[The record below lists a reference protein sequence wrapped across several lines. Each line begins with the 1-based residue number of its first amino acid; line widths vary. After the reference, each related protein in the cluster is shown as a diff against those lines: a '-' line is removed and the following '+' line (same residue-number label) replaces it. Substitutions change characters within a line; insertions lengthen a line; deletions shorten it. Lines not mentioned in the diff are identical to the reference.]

1 MKLVQ
6 GGSYCL
12 AFKAKINGEIFLEI
26 ILFINISY
34 HECIKKLNCHQ
45 PAISLRQAANMTWS
59 LFLFS
64 FSTLSHRNFKAMSR
78 YP

>member
-1 MKLVQ
+1 MKLMQ
-6 GGSYCL
+6 GGSNCL
-12 AFKAKINGEIFLEI
+12 AFMAKINEDNFLKI
-26 ILFINISY
+26 IPYINICY
-34 HECIKKLNCHQ
+34 HECIKKLNYHQ
-45 PAISLRQAANMTWS
+45 PAISLKQAANMTWS

>member
-1 MKLVQ
+1 MKLMQ

-12 AFKAKINGEIFLEI
+12 AFMAKINGENFLKI

-34 HECIKKLNCHQ
+34 HECIEKLNSHQ
-45 PAISLRQAANMTWS
+45 PAISLKQAANMTWS
-59 LFLFS
+59 LVLFS